1 MAADDD
7 GIPRVAPEL
16 VGRHGPKPRLALLA
30 KLQQEART
38 IADTLVQLHARGMA
52 WKDMGVLYSA
62 PFVAEEIA
70 TSLDAAGVPV
80 EWLRDARSKRFSGE
94 RDSVKLMTY
103 KSSKSLQFPVV
114 VVAGVG
120 SLPWRDPAGDARE
133 LYVAMT
139 RATERLLI
147 TASRA
152 SEFVRRLQPL
162 CRPLSMAGA

>member
-1 MAADDD
+1 M
-7 GIPRVAPEL
+7 IL
-16 VGRHGPKPRLALLA
+16 NGPFPITETERA
-30 KLQQEART
+30 EY
-38 IADTLVQLHARGMA
+38 IAGGERAH
-52 WKDMGVLYSA
+52 
-62 PFVAEEIA
+62 
-70 TSLDAAGVPV
+70 AAGVSV

-103 KSSKSLQFPVV
+103 KSSKGLQFPVV

-162 CRPLSMAGA
+162 CRPLAVAGV

>member
-1 MAADDD
+1 MHGFSRSGCLHGAS
-7 GIPRVAPEL
+7 RAPN
-16 VGRHGPKPRLALLA
+16 
-30 KLQQEART
+30 T
-38 IADTLVQLHARGMA
+38 CC
-52 WKDMGVLYSA
+52 SA
-62 PFVAEEIA
+62 
-70 TSLDAAGVPV
+70 TTGDAARVPV

-103 KSSKSLQFPVV
+103 KSSKGLQFPVV

-133 LYVAMT
+133 LHVAMT

-162 CRPLSMAGA
+162 CRPLATSGAWFPAARIESDARGRLLRANG